1 MQNAGRLQVTHDSFP
16 SKFKMSCAA
25 TVETLYRVSEVLSRS
40 LDYHQTLREVLEV
53 LAEAG
58 LRHGLVSVVAGEGD
72 TLSVNLVQGHDAAAF
87 APVRYQSGEGVL
99 GTVFERGTTLAV
111 PNVGRDPRFLNRLG
125 IYDPDLPFI
134 AAPIAAGGRTLGVL
148 AVQPEEA
155 ADLEIQARFVEM
167 IANLIG
173 QSVRLAL
180 EVDQEKRSLA
190 EERDALRRTLRS
202 RYGFDN
208 IVGRSVKMR
217 RIFEQVRLVAKWN
230 TTVLIRG
237 ETGTGKELIASAIH
251 YNSPRAR
258 GPYVRLNCAA
268 LPENLLESELFG
280 HEKGAFTGAVGA
292 RKGRFEAADG
302 GTLFLD
308 EIGEISPAFQVKLLR
323 VLQEGEFERVG
334 STRTLSV
341 DVRVIAATHRDLE
354 AAVESGKFREDLYYR
369 LNVMPIAVPALRE
382 RLEDLPELARHL
394 VERIAKQQGRPLLLQ
409 ESAIRRLMQY
419 HWPGNVRELE
429 NCLERAAVM
438 SESGAIDA
446 ELIQL
451 DRTRS
456 APPWPKTPPA
466 AAPALAEAAGE
477 LSERE
482 RIIAALEKA
491 GWVQA
496 KAARLLGMTP
506 RQIAYR
512 IQILGIEVKQL

>member
-1 MQNAGRLQVTHDSFP
+1 
-16 SKFKMSCAA
+16 MSEGASI
-25 TVETLYRVSEVLSRS
+25 ETLYRVSEVLSRS
-40 LDYHQTLREVLEV
+40 LDYRQTLREVLDV

-58 LRHGLVSVVAGEGD
+58 LGHGLISVIAGDGD
-72 TLSVNLVQGHDAAAF
+72 ELAITMLQGAPDATRF

-99 GTVFERGTTLAV
+99 GSVFERGTTLAV
-111 PNVGRDPRFLNRLG
+111 PRLGHDPRFLNRLG
-125 IYDPDLPFI
+125 IYDPERPLI
-134 AAPIAAGGRTLGVL
+134 ATPITANGRTLGVL
-148 AVQPEEA
+148 AVQPEAVSGLEA
-155 ADLEIQARFVEM
+155 QTRFVEM

-173 QSVRLAL
+173 QNVRLAL
-180 EVDQEKRSLA
+180 EVDQERQWIA
-190 EERDALRRTLRS
+190 DERDALRRTLRS
-202 RYGFDN
+202 RYGFEN
-208 IVGRSVKMR
+208 IVGRSIGMR
-217 RIFEQVRLVAKWN
+217 RVFEQVRLVAKWN

-280 HEKGAFTGAVGA
+280 HEKGAFTGAIGT
-292 RKGRFEAADG
+292 RKGRFEAADS

-308 EIGEISPAFQVKLLR
+308 EIGEISPSFQVKLLR

-334 STRTLSV
+334 STRTLKV

-354 AAVESGKFREDLYYR
+354 SAVASGQFREDLYYR
-369 LNVMPIAVPALRE
+369 LNVMPIVLPPLRE
-382 RLEDLPELARHL
+382 RSEDIPDLARHL
-394 VERIAKQQGRPLLLQ
+394 IEQIAKQQGRPLVLH
-409 ESAIRRLMQY
+409 EGAIRRLMQY
-419 HWPGNVRELE
+419 SWPGNVRELE

-438 SESGAIDA
+438 SENGSIGA

-451 DRTRS
+451 GR
-456 APPWPKTPPA
+456 APA
-466 AAPALAEAAGE
+466 AQPVRATPTNDLKTDSDVGE
-477 LSERE
+477 PSERE

-512 IQILGIEVKQL
+512 IQTLGIEVKQF